1 MMGVAMG
8 AIGAGPALEDGSL
21 VDLLE
26 RDGPLAALI
35 EARERAAE
43 GRGSVVVV
51 SGEPGIGKTALMAH
65 FAKALGEG
73 ARVLWGTCDDLSIP
87 RPLGP
92 IRDLEGTV
100 SAKLA
105 EAAVSSNDFHRV
117 PDLLLEELDARP
129 APTVLVIEDLHW
141 ADEAT
146 IDVITVVGRR
156 IARVPAI
163 MVLSFR
169 GGELNPDHPL
179 HAALA
184 SIRAEISLYLQL
196 APLSP
201 EAVRTLAGED
211 AERVYQA
218 TGGNPFYVTELM
230 AALPEDLPPSVTNAV
245 LGRVS
250 RLGDR
255 AQRLMELVSVVPT
268 RIPATLLDEV
278 MPAWASAAEEPERRQ
293 LLSVDH
299 HHVRF
304 RHELARTATRMS
316 LPEARRRQLH
326 AQILRV
332 LLGTGAD
339 PADIV
344 YHAEQ
349 AGDTDVVAAHALI
362 AARGAA
368 AVESNREAFA
378 HLLRASEFADRLDL
392 SEQAALFEELAES
405 AYTVG
410 RLSET
415 MPAIKRAIDIYKDL
429 DDVVAVGRCTRLL
442 SRFHWYAGDGPAA
455 REAGERAI
463 SLLLPL
469 GDTVEL
475 ARAYSGLSQL
485 AMLEG
490 DVGETEIWGSKA
502 LALADQLDD
511 AGVKAHALVNIGS
524 IRMQQDADAREE
536 LTQAFE
542 LADQIG
548 DRHEATR
555 ALLNTA
561 YSAMAL
567 VRPDISREYTERA
580 IAYAE
585 DHQVDTLLLYAR
597 HILAWLYLEE
607 GAWAEA
613 ERIVGRA
620 ADTGPSVAQLLARTV
635 LTSLAV
641 RRGDPDASERIAGLV
656 EQAERTTEL
665 ERIGPALQ
673 LEMEWALTTGA
684 PLPLERFEE
693 SERLLTKA
701 IGAGWAG
708 SLVAAWAA
716 VAGVHLKFEGNAPA
730 PHQAMIEG
738 DWARAADAFREVGW
752 EYTQALM
759 LSLLGTKEA
768 LGEAL
773 DVARRLGALPL
784 ESRVSRRMRE
794 LDFSVPR
801 RPLEATLASPASLT
815 PRQAEVLALLAEGLS
830 NAELAERLYV
840 SPRTAEHHVEAILTK
855 LGVSTRRE
863 AARCYQDLMGA

>member
-1 MMGVAMG
+1 V
-8 AIGAGPALEDGSL
+8 EDGSL

-35 EARERAAE
+35 QARARAAK
-43 GRGSVVVV
+43 GHGSVVVV

-65 FAKALGEG
+65 FAEEVGEG

-105 EAAVSSNDFHRV
+105 EAAVSSNDFHHV

-156 IARVPAI
+156 IDRVPAI
-163 MVLSFR
+163 MVLTFR

-179 HAALA
+179 HAALEA
-184 SIRAEISLYLQL
+184 IRAEISLYLQL

-201 EAVRTLAGED
+201 EAVAALAGED

-218 TGGNPFYVTELM
+218 TGGNPFYVTELV

-250 RLGDR
+250 RLADR

-268 RIPATLLDEV
+268 RIPTTLLDAV
-278 MPAWASAAEEPERRQ
+278 MPAWAVAAEEPERRQ
-293 LLSVDH
+293 LLSVDR

-304 RHELARTATRMS
+304 RHELARSATRMS

-332 LLGTGAD
+332 LLDSGAD

-349 AGDTDVVAAHALI
+349 AGDTDVVASHALI
-362 AARGAA
+362 AARSAG

-378 HLLRASEFADRLDL
+378 HYLRASEFADRLAPA
-392 SEQAALFEELAES
+392 EQAALFEELAGS

-410 RLSET
+410 RLSEA
-415 MPAIKRAIDIYKDL
+415 MPAIERAIGIHGDL
-429 DDVVAVGRCTRLL
+429 GDVMAVGRCTRLL
-442 SRFHWYAGDGPAA
+442 SRFHWYAGNGPAA

-475 ARAYSGLSQL
+475 ARAYSGQSQL

-490 DVGETEIWGSKA
+490 DVNETEIWGSKA
-502 LALADQLDD
+502 LALADQLND

-524 IRMQQDADAREE
+524 IRMQQDADARAE
-536 LTQAFE
+536 LTEAFE
-542 LADQIG
+542 LADRIG

-555 ALLNTA
+555 ALLNAA
-561 YSAMAL
+561 YSAMAM
-567 VRPDISREYTERA
+567 VRPDISWEYAQRA

-585 DHQVDTLLLYAR
+585 EHQVDTLLLYAR
-597 HILAWLYLEE
+597 HISAWLHVEE

-613 ERIVGRA
+613 ERVVGRA
-620 ADTGPSVAQLLARTV
+620 ADAGPSVAQLLARTV

-641 RRGDPDASERIAGLV
+641 RRGDADAPERIAGLV
-656 EQAERTTEL
+656 EQAELTGEL

-673 LEMEWALTTGA
+673 LETEWALTTGA
-684 PLPLERFEE
+684 AFPLQQFEE
-693 SERLLTKA
+693 SRRLLTKA
-701 IGAGWAG
+701 GGAGWAG
-708 SLVAAWAA
+708 SLVAAWGA
-716 VAGVHLKFEGNAPA
+716 VAGVRLAFEGNAPA
-730 PHQAMIEG
+730 PHRAMIDG
-738 DWARAADAFREVGW
+738 DWSHAADLFSEVGW
-752 EYTQALM
+752 EYSQALM
-759 LSLLGTKEA
+759 LSLLDTH
-768 LGEAL
+768 EAL
-773 DVARRLGALPL
+773 DAAIEVARRLGAPPL
-784 ESRVSRRMRE
+784 ERRVSRRMRD
-794 LDFSVPR
+794 LDFSIPR
-801 RPLEATLASPASLT
+801 RPLEATLANPASLT
-815 PRQAEVLALLAEGLS
+815 PRQAEVLELLAEGLT
-830 NAELAERLYV
+830 NAELADRLYV
-840 SPRTAEHHVEAILTK
+840 SPRTAEHHVQAILTK

-863 AARCYQDLMGA
+863 AARRYQDLMRN

>member
-1 MMGVAMG
+1 V
-8 AIGAGPALEDGSL
+8 IEYGSL

-26 RDGPLAALI
+26 REGPLAALI
-35 EARERAAE
+35 EARDRASE
-43 GRGSVVVV
+43 GHGSVVVV
-51 SGEPGIGKTALMAH
+51 SGEPGIGKTALMTH
-65 FAKALGEG
+65 FVKALGDDG
-73 ARVLWGTCDDLSIP
+73 RVLWGTCDDLSIP

-105 EAAVSSNDFHRV
+105 EAAVSSNDFPQV
-117 PDLLLEELDARP
+117 PDLLLEELEARP

-156 IARVPAI
+156 IARLPAI
-163 MVLSFR
+163 MVLTFR

-179 HAALA
+179 HSALEA
-184 SIRAEISLYLQL
+184 IRAEISLYLQL

-201 EAVRTLAGED
+201 EAVRAMAGDD
-211 AERVYQA
+211 ADRVYQA

-268 RIPATLLDEV
+268 RIQTTLLDSV
-278 MPAWASAAEEPERRQ
+278 MPAWAVAAEEPERRQ
-293 LLSVDH
+293 LLSVDR

-304 RHELARTATRMS
+304 RHELARSATRMS

-332 LLGTGAD
+332 LLDTGAD

-349 AGDTDVVAAHALI
+349 AGDTEVVAAHALI

-368 AVESNREAFA
+368 TVESNREAFA
-378 HLLRASEFADRLDL
+378 HYLRASEFADRLDL
-392 SEQAALFEELAES
+392 AEQALLFEELAES

-410 RLSET
+410 RLSEA
-415 MPAIKRAIDIYKDL
+415 MPAIERAIDVYGNL
-429 DDVVAVGRCTRLL
+429 GDVMAVGRCTRLL
-442 SRFHWYAGDGPAA
+442 SRFHWYAGNGPTA

-490 DVGETEIWGSKA
+490 NVDETEMWGSKA
-502 LALADQLDD
+502 LALADQLGDQ
-511 AGVKAHALVNIGS
+511 GVKAHALVNIGS
-524 IRMQQDADAREE
+524 IRMQQDAEARDE
-536 LTQAFE
+536 LIEAFD

-555 ALLNTA
+555 ALLNLA

-567 VRPDISREYTERA
+567 VRPDICREYTERA

-585 DHQVDTLLLYAR
+585 EHQVDTLLLYAR
-597 HILAWLYLEE
+597 HISAWLHLEE

-613 ERIVGRA
+613 ERIVRRA

-641 RRGDPDASERIAGLV
+641 RRGDPDAPELITGLV
-656 EQAERTTEL
+656 EQAEVTGEL

-673 LEMEWALTTGA
+673 LETEWALTTGA
-684 PLPLERFEE
+684 PLPLQRFEE
-693 SERLLTKA
+693 TGRLLA
-701 IGAGWAG
+701 RASGAGWAG

-716 VAGVHLKFEGNAPA
+716 VAGVHITFEEDAPG
-730 PHQAMIEG
+730 PHRAMIEG
-738 DWARAADAFREVGW
+738 DWARAADLFGDVGW
-752 EYTQALM
+752 EYSQALM
-759 LSLLGTKEA
+759 LSLLDTDEA
-768 LGEAL
+768 LIYAIEI
-773 DVARRLGALPL
+773 ARRLGAGPL
-784 ESRVSRRMRE
+784 DDRVGRRMRV
-794 LDFSVPR
+794 LGLPVPR
-801 RPLEATLASPASLT
+801 RPKEATLANPANLT

-830 NAELAERLYV
+830 NAELAERLFV

-855 LGVSTRRE
+855 LGVSSRRE
-863 AARCYQDLMGA
+863 AAQRYQDLMGN

>member
-1 MMGVAMG
+1 V
-8 AIGAGPALEDGSL
+8 EDGSL

-35 EARERAAE
+35 QARARAAK
-43 GRGSVVVV
+43 GHGSVVVV

-65 FAKALGEG
+65 FAEEVGEG

-105 EAAVSSNDFHRV
+105 EAAVSSNDFHHV

-156 IARVPAI
+156 IDRVPAI
-163 MVLSFR
+163 MVLTFR

-179 HAALA
+179 HAALEA
-184 SIRAEISLYLQL
+184 IRAEISLYLQL

-201 EAVRTLAGED
+201 EAVAALAGED

-218 TGGNPFYVTELM
+218 TGGNPFYVTELV

-268 RIPATLLDEV
+268 RIPTTWLDAV
-278 MPAWASAAEEPERRQ
+278 MPAWAVAAEEPERRQ
-293 LLSVDH
+293 LLSVDRQ
-299 HHVRF
+299 HVRF
-304 RHELARTATRMS
+304 RHELARSATRMS

-332 LLGTGAD
+332 LLDSTAD
-339 PADIV
+339 PANIV

-362 AARGAA
+362 AARAA
-368 AVESNREAFA
+368 GAVESNREAFA
-378 HLLRASEFADRLDL
+378 HYLRASEFAYRLA
-392 SEQAALFEELAES
+392 SAEQAALFEELAAS

-410 RLSET
+410 RLSDA
-415 MPAIKRAIDIYKDL
+415 MPAIERAIDIYGDL
-429 DDVVAVGRCTRLL
+429 DDVMSLGRCTRLL
-442 SRFHWYAGDGPAA
+442 SRFHWYAGDGSAA

-490 DVGETEIWGSKA
+490 NVDETEIWGSRA
-502 LALADQLDD
+502 LALADQLGDQ
-511 AGVKAHALVNIGS
+511 GVKAHALVNLGS
-524 IRMQQDADAREE
+524 IKMQQDAEATDE
-536 LTQAFE
+536 LLEAHR
-542 LADQIG
+542 LADQVR

-555 ALLNTA
+555 ALLNIG

-567 VRPDISREYTERA
+567 VRPDISWKYTKEA
-580 IAYAE
+580 IEYAE
-585 DHQVDTLLLYAR
+585 QHQVDTLLLYAR
-597 HILAWLYLEE
+597 HISAWLHLED

-613 ERIVGRA
+613 ERIAGRA
-620 ADTGPSVAQLLARTV
+620 PDTGPSVAQLLARTV

-641 RRGDPDASERIAGLV
+641 RRGDPDAPERIAGLV
-656 EQAERTTEL
+656 EQAGLTGEL

-673 LEMEWALTTGA
+673 LETEWALTTGA
-684 PLPLERFEE
+684 PFPLQRFEE
-693 SERLLTKA
+693 SRRLLTELS
-701 IGAGWAG
+701 GAGWAG

-716 VAGVHLKFEGNAPA
+716 VAGVHLPYVGNAPA
-730 PHQAMIEG
+730 PHRAMSEG
-738 DWARAADAFREVGW
+738 DWARAASLFGDVGW
-752 EYTQALM
+752 EYSQALM
-759 LSLLGTKEA
+759 LSLLDTNEA

-773 DVARRLGALPL
+773 EVARRLGALPL
-784 ESRVSRRMRE
+784 ENRVRRRMRE

-801 RPLEATLASPASLT
+801 RPLEATLANPASLT

-830 NAELAERLYV
+830 NAELAERLFV

-863 AARCYQDLMGA
+863 AARCYQDLMGT